1 MAHTMKA
8 MLRQTKDFV
17 NQHTA
22 AEARVREA
30 TSNDPW
36 VPPQSLL
43 QEIAESTYKREELKE
58 VMDMMFKR
66 MNDSGKVRT
75 PPRPSSR
82 ACRPTACFCVYPCAR
97 CSPGA

>member
-17 NQHTA
+17 NQHSA

-43 QEIAESTYKREELKE
+43 QEIAESTFKRDELKE

-66 MNDSGKVRT
+66 MNDSGKVRHPHADARLH
-75 PPRPSSR
+75 PPYVSVCVC
-82 ACRPTACFCVYPCAR
+82 ACM
-97 CSPGA
+97 G